1 MTHPHPHHGNRHN
14 LWPMAIYVPFT
25 VAFMG
30 LAATGAWPL
39 PEMAFRSD
47 NSPVSWLSSAQL
59 WSLAVITIRL
69 TFDRALPLSLGLWLV
84 MATAAMAFDE
94 QFMLHEQWK
103 HGCTDWFA
111 LCRHTWVRELPMLAV
126 GLGGIVTAGWL
137 HASIRPG
144 WARWQLWAAIGTGLF
159 ALSMDV
165 LHVSDDLAA
174 YEEGFEVLAE
184 AIFVSCLL
192 GLRPP
197 AHVHGLP

>member
-1 MTHPHPHHGNRHN
+1 MTYRNPRQGGNRS
-14 LWPMAIYVPFT
+14 LWPMAVYVPLI
-25 VAFMG
+25 VIFMA
-30 LAATGAWPL
+30 LAAVGAWPL

-47 NSPVSWLSSAQL
+47 NSPISWLSSAQL
-59 WSLAVITIRL
+59 WSLAVIAIRL
-69 TFDRALPLSLGLWLV
+69 TFDRALPLALGLWLV
-84 MATAAMAFDE
+84 IATAAMAFDE

-103 HGCTDWFA
+103 YGCTDWFA
-111 LCRHTWVRELPMLAV
+111 LCRYAWVRELPMLAV
-126 GLGGIVTAGWL
+126 GLGGIVTALWL
-137 HASIRPG
+137 HASIQPG

-192 GLRPP
+192 GLRPT
-197 AHVHGLP
+197 AHGH